1 MERATTAAAGCSRT
15 ALAAR
20 TRGAP
25 ATTPRTPTRTPART
39 RRATRRRAVSS
50 QKGDRG
56 DDDDDRADGTASRD
70 ALRALDKLVPGTTAD
85 EARREPP
92 PERADGDAASTS
104 RDEGE
109 IGIQVRREVV
119 VELDAED
126 ANVAMAS
133 FAVRSASARI
143 VQVTIPPP
151 VGIAFEEDDDDGEI
165 VVAEVVEGSNAAAVG
180 GVAVGDVLRA
190 TSAMIPEMKYPMGNL
205 FLGGVGRPGFRR
217 VLFTIPVGEAYAPG
231 ATFDDAM
238 GAIFSNKKAGDFD
251 VVLVLERRMR

>member
-56 DDDDDRADGTASRD
+56 DDDDDRADGNASRD

-92 PERADGDAASTS
+92 PERADGDDASTS
-104 RDEGE
+104 RDEGG
-109 IGIQVRREVV
+109 IGIVRREVV

>member
-50 QKGDRG
+50 RKGDRG
-56 DDDDDRADGTASRD
+56 DDDDDRADGNASRD

-104 RDEGE
+104 RDEGG
-109 IGIQVRREVV
+109 IGIVRREVV

-205 FLGGVGRPGFRR
+205 FLGGVWRPGFRR

>member
-50 QKGDRG
+50 RKGDRG
-56 DDDDDRADGTASRD
+56 DDDDDRADGNASRD

-104 RDEGE
+104 RDEGG
-109 IGIQVRREVV
+109 IGIVRREVV

>member
-56 DDDDDRADGTASRD
+56 DDDDDRADGNASRD

-104 RDEGE
+104 RDEGG
-109 IGIQVRREVV
+109 IGIVRREVV

-165 VVAEVVEGSNAAAVG
+165 VVAEVVEGSNAAAD
-180 GVAVGDVLRA
+180 GDVLRA

>member
-1 MERATTAAAGCSRT
+1 MERATTAAAGCSRV

-56 DDDDDRADGTASRD
+56 DDDDDRADGNASRD

-109 IGIQVRREVV
+109 IGIVRREVV

>member
-104 RDEGE
+104 RDEGG
-109 IGIQVRREVV
+109 IGIVRREVV

>member
-50 QKGDRG
+50 RKGDRG
-56 DDDDDRADGTASRD
+56 DDDDDRADGNASRD

-104 RDEGE
+104 RDEGG
-109 IGIQVRREVV
+109 IGIVRREVV

-180 GVAVGDVLRA
+180 GVTVGDVLRA

>member
-1 MERATTAAAGCSRT
+1 MERATTAAAGCSRV
-15 ALAAR
+15 AR
-20 TRGAP
+20 AP

-56 DDDDDRADGTASRD
+56 GDDDDVFRADGISTASRD

-104 RDEGE
+104 RDDGV
-109 IGIQVRREVV
+109 GIVRREVV

-126 ANVAMAS
+126 ANVATAS

>member
-56 DDDDDRADGTASRD
+56 DDDDDDRADGNASRD

-109 IGIQVRREVV
+109 IGIVRREVV